1 MSDNSSKEIRSTLT
15 NEGILELS
23 IVNAE
28 RPVPGDDEVL
38 LKIEASPI
46 NPSDLALLITFAADL
61 DSLSVSTGRCRI
73 LGGCFDPRTCRRWH

>member
-61 DSLSVSTGRCRI
+61 D
-73 LGGCFDPRTCRRWH
+73 